1 MNNNHNI
8 RIIMRPL
15 QDRPGEYVATYT
27 SEFLQAEFSVIL
39 KDSLF
44 GALALQAFGEMVRK
58 AFGKLYR
65 TGEIDYAVSEQAVP
79 LHSRALLD
87 LTEPHHACCA

>member
-1 MNNNHNI
+1 MNDDNHKI
-8 RIIMRPL
+8 RIIVRPL

-27 SEFLQAEFSVIL
+27 SEFLRAEFSVIL

-44 GALALQAFGEMVRK
+44 GALQ

-65 TGEIDYAVSEQAVP
+65 TGEIDYAVSEHAVP

-87 LTEPHHACCA
+87 LMEPHHACCA